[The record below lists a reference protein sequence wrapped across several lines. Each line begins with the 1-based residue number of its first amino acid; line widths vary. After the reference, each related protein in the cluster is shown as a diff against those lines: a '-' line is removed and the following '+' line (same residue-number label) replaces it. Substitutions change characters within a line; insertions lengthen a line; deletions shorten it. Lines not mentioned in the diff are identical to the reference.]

1 MRLQATA
8 IARTLICSTCTRLV
22 TAARRSCADRRGRD
36 AL

>member
-22 TAARRSCADRRGRD
+22 TAARRSCLIAEAAMR
-36 AL
+36 